1 MLTDERLATAA
12 RELAQRD
19 PHLAAVFQRLGPP
32 PLWARPP
39 GFATLVFII
48 LEQQV
53 SLASARAAYARLEAA
68 LAPAI
73 TPVGFLALSDDAL
86 RAVGFSRQKMV
97 YARGLA
103 QAVLAGELDLGD
115 LQRLDEPGVRA
126 ALTRLKGIGPWTV
139 DIYLMEALL
148 HPDIWPIGDLAL
160 RAAVRV
166 VKGLPAN
173 PSGEEL
179 AQIGE
184 LYRPW
189 RSVAARMFWQHYL
202 FGGI

>member
-1 MLTDERLATAA
+1 MLTDELLATAA

-19 PHLAAVFQRLGPP
+19 PHLAAVFERLGPP

-73 TPVGFLALSDDAL
+73 TPVGFLALSDDVL
-86 RAVGFSRQKMV
+86 RAVGFSRQKML

-115 LQRLDEPGVRA
+115 LHRLDEPGVRA
-126 ALTRLKGIGPWTV
+126 ALTRLKGIGPWTA

-166 VKGLPAN
+166 VKGLPAH

-202 FGGI
+202 FGGL